1 MSIINDALVVIEAT
15 VRALTDLGKS
25 LFRRALKAFE
35 SFVKWL
41 MDNLENIYQALK
53 FAKLL
58 LDLYNAVRS
67 AFGI

>member
-1 MSIINDALVVIEAT
+1 MSIINDALVAIEAT
-15 VRALTDLGKS
+15 VRALTDYGKS
-25 LFRRALKAFE
+25 LFRRALKAFQ

-41 MDNLENIYQALK
+41 KDMLPTIHQALQ

-67 AFGI
+67 AFGL